1 MLILYFSPQM
11 YFFQNSHL
19 FRKRIFFLKNLIE
32 LYLKGIYLKNLTS
45 FLLIFCKLIMV
56 ELSQFQL
63 DVYAHKILD
72 DYDAKTPSGIFK
84 DKISIS
90 IEDAL
95 RIQLAVTNLREKRG
109 EEVIGY
115 KIGCVSKD
123 TQRKMG
129 FTKPA
134 WGRLWKNELYLDG
147 VTLDKRNFANPAMEA
162 EFGIVLNRDLTPEL
176 VNLDYI
182 LDSIETIHPI
192 IEIHNLVFNGDPPFG
207 AELLA
212 NNAIHAGVVM
222 GKPTKANIKSE
233 ITDLKLIFDNEI
245 IDIWSDK
252 KWPHDMLS
260 EVEWLVKDQDK
271 IGNILKKGNLILT
284 GAYGLP
290 IPINDKKLIQVTS
303 SLFGN
308 VSALFQ

>member
-1 MLILYFSPQM
+1 
-11 YFFQNSHL
+11 
-19 FRKRIFFLKNLIE
+19 
-32 LYLKGIYLKNLTS
+32 
-45 FLLIFCKLIMV
+45 MV

-192 IEIHNLVFNGDPPFG
+192 IEIHNLVFYGKPPFG

-245 IDIWSDK
+245 IDTWSDK

-260 EVEWLVKDQDK
+260 EVEWLVKEQDK

>member
-1 MLILYFSPQM
+1 
-11 YFFQNSHL
+11 
-19 FRKRIFFLKNLIE
+19 
-32 LYLKGIYLKNLTS
+32 
-45 FLLIFCKLIMV
+45 MV

-63 DVYAHKILD
+63 DVYAYKILD

-245 IDIWSDK
+245 IDTWSDK

-260 EVEWLVKDQDK
+260 EVEWLVKEQDK

>member
-1 MLILYFSPQM
+1 
-11 YFFQNSHL
+11 
-19 FRKRIFFLKNLIE
+19 
-32 LYLKGIYLKNLTS
+32 
-45 FLLIFCKLIMV
+45 MV

-192 IEIHNLVFNGDPPFG
+192 IEIHNLVFNGDLPFG

-245 IDIWSDK
+245 IDTWSDK

-260 EVEWLVKDQDK
+260 EVEWLVKEQDK
-271 IGNILKKGNLILT
+271 IGNILKKGN
-284 GAYGLP
+284 
-290 IPINDKKLIQVTS
+290 
-303 SLFGN
+303 
-308 VSALFQ
+308 

>member
-1 MLILYFSPQM
+1 
-11 YFFQNSHL
+11 
-19 FRKRIFFLKNLIE
+19 
-32 LYLKGIYLKNLTS
+32 
-45 FLLIFCKLIMV
+45 MV

-245 IDIWSDK
+245 IDTWSDK

-260 EVEWLVKDQDK
+260 EVEWLVKEQDK
-271 IGNILKKGNLILT
+271 IGTILKKGNLILT

>member
-1 MLILYFSPQM
+1 
-11 YFFQNSHL
+11 
-19 FRKRIFFLKNLIE
+19 
-32 LYLKGIYLKNLTS
+32 
-45 FLLIFCKLIMV
+45 MV

-182 LDSIETIHPI
+182 LDSIETIHP
-192 IEIHNLVFNGDPPFG
+192 FG

-245 IDIWSDK
+245 IDTWSDK

-260 EVEWLVKDQDK
+260 EVEWLVKEQDK
-271 IGNILKKGNLILT
+271 IGNI
-284 GAYGLP
+284 
-290 IPINDKKLIQVTS
+290 
-303 SLFGN
+303 
-308 VSALFQ
+308 

>member
-1 MLILYFSPQM
+1 M
-11 YFFQNSHL
+11 
-19 FRKRIFFLKNLIE
+19 
-32 LYLKGIYLKNLTS
+32 
-45 FLLIFCKLIMV
+45 
-56 ELSQFQL
+56 
-63 DVYAHKILD
+63 
-72 DYDAKTPSGIFK
+72 
-84 DKISIS
+84 
-90 IEDAL
+90 
-95 RIQLAVTNLREKRG
+95 REQRG

-123 TQRKMG
+123 TQLKMG

-134 WGRLWKNELYLDG
+134 WGRLWKDELYLDG
-147 VTLDKRNFANPAMEA
+147 VTLEKSKFTNPAMEA

-222 GKPTKANIKSE
+222 GKPTKANNKSD
-233 ITDLKLIFDNEI
+233 ITDLKLMFDKEI
-245 IDIWSDK
+245 IETWPDK
-252 KWPHDMLS
+252 KWPYHMLS
-260 EVEWLVKDQDK
+260 EVEWLVQEQDK
-271 IGNILKKGNLILT
+271 IGNTLKKGNLILT
-284 GAYGLP
+284 GAYGFP

-308 VSALFQ
+308 VSAVFI

>member
-1 MLILYFSPQM
+1 
-11 YFFQNSHL
+11 
-19 FRKRIFFLKNLIE
+19 
-32 LYLKGIYLKNLTS
+32 
-45 FLLIFCKLIMV
+45 MV

-212 NNAIHAGVVM
+212 NNAIHAGAVM

-245 IDIWSDK
+245 IDTWSDK

-260 EVEWLVKDQDK
+260 EVEWLVKEQDK

>member
-1 MLILYFSPQM
+1 
-11 YFFQNSHL
+11 
-19 FRKRIFFLKNLIE
+19 
-32 LYLKGIYLKNLTS
+32 
-45 FLLIFCKLIMV
+45 MV
-56 ELSQFQL
+56 ESSQFQL
-63 DVYAHKILD
+63 DLYAHKILD

-245 IDIWSDK
+245 IDTWSDK

-260 EVEWLVKDQDK
+260 EVEWLVKEQDK

-308 VSALFQ
+308 VFAVFK

>member
-1 MLILYFSPQM
+1 
-11 YFFQNSHL
+11 
-19 FRKRIFFLKNLIE
+19 
-32 LYLKGIYLKNLTS
+32 
-45 FLLIFCKLIMV
+45 MV

-245 IDIWSDK
+245 IDTWSDK

>member
-1 MLILYFSPQM
+1 
-11 YFFQNSHL
+11 
-19 FRKRIFFLKNLIE
+19 
-32 LYLKGIYLKNLTS
+32 
-45 FLLIFCKLIMV
+45 MV

-245 IDIWSDK
+245 IDTWSDK

-260 EVEWLVKDQDK
+260 EVEWLVKEQDT

-290 IPINDKKLIQVTS
+290 IAINDNKLIQVTS

-308 VSALFQ
+308 VSAVFK

>member
-1 MLILYFSPQM
+1 
-11 YFFQNSHL
+11 
-19 FRKRIFFLKNLIE
+19 
-32 LYLKGIYLKNLTS
+32 
-45 FLLIFCKLIMV
+45 
-56 ELSQFQL
+56 
-63 DVYAHKILD
+63 
-72 DYDAKTPSGIFK
+72 
-84 DKISIS
+84 
-90 IEDAL
+90 
-95 RIQLAVTNLREKRG
+95 
-109 EEVIGY
+109 
-115 KIGCVSKD
+115 
-123 TQRKMG
+123 MG

-134 WGRLWKNELYLDG
+134 WGRLWKNELYLDS

-245 IDIWSDK
+245 IDTWFDK

-260 EVEWLVKDQDK
+260 EVEWLVKEQDK

>member
-1 MLILYFSPQM
+1 
-11 YFFQNSHL
+11 
-19 FRKRIFFLKNLIE
+19 
-32 LYLKGIYLKNLTS
+32 
-45 FLLIFCKLIMV
+45 MV

-63 DVYAHKILD
+63 DIYAHKILD

-95 RIQLAVTNLREKRG
+95 RIQLAVKNLREKRG

-134 WGRLWKNELYLDG
+134 WGSLWKNELYLDG

-162 EFGIVLNRDLTPEL
+162 EFGIVLNRDLTPDL

-182 LDSIETIHPI
+182 LNSIKTIHPI

-212 NNAIHAGVVM
+212 NNAINAGVVM
-222 GKPTKANIKSE
+222 GKPAKINTNSE
-233 ITDLKLIFDNEI
+233 ITDLKLIFDKKI
-245 IDIWSDK
+245 IDTWSDK
-252 KWPHDMLS
+252 KWPCDMLS
-260 EVEWLVKDQDK
+260 EVEWLVKEQDK

>member
-1 MLILYFSPQM
+1 
-11 YFFQNSHL
+11 
-19 FRKRIFFLKNLIE
+19 
-32 LYLKGIYLKNLTS
+32 
-45 FLLIFCKLIMV
+45 MV

-245 IDIWSDK
+245 IDTWSDK

-260 EVEWLVKDQDK
+260 EVEWLIKEQDK

-308 VSALFQ
+308 VSALFR

>member
-1 MLILYFSPQM
+1 MTELTATQLSKYAFKMLQ
-11 YFFQNSHL
+11 
-19 FRKRIFFLKNLIE
+19 
-32 LYLKGIYLKNLTS
+32 
-45 FLLIFCKLIMV
+45 
-56 ELSQFQL
+56 
-63 DVYAHKILD
+63 
-72 DYDAKTPSGIFK
+72 DYDSNTPGTIFK

-245 IDIWSDK
+245 IDTWSDK

-260 EVEWLVKDQDK
+260 EVEWLVKEQGK

-290 IPINDKKLIQVTS
+290 IPINNKKLIEVTS

-308 VSALFQ
+308 VSAVFK

>member
-1 MLILYFSPQM
+1 
-11 YFFQNSHL
+11 
-19 FRKRIFFLKNLIE
+19 
-32 LYLKGIYLKNLTS
+32 
-45 FLLIFCKLIMV
+45 MV
-56 ELSQFQL
+56 GLSQFQL
-63 DVYAHKILD
+63 DVYAHKILE

-245 IDIWSDK
+245 IDTWFDK

-260 EVEWLVKDQDK
+260 EVEWLVKEQDK

>member
-1 MLILYFSPQM
+1 
-11 YFFQNSHL
+11 
-19 FRKRIFFLKNLIE
+19 
-32 LYLKGIYLKNLTS
+32 
-45 FLLIFCKLIMV
+45 MV

-109 EEVIGY
+109 EEAIGY

-233 ITDLKLIFDNEI
+233 ITDLKLLFDNEI
-245 IDIWSDK
+245 IDTWSDK

-260 EVEWLVKDQDK
+260 EVEWLVKEQGK

-290 IPINDKKLIQVTS
+290 IPIKDKKLIQVTS

-308 VSALFQ
+308 VSAVFK

>member
-1 MLILYFSPQM
+1 
-11 YFFQNSHL
+11 
-19 FRKRIFFLKNLIE
+19 
-32 LYLKGIYLKNLTS
+32 
-45 FLLIFCKLIMV
+45 MV
-56 ELSQFQL
+56 ELNQFQL
-63 DVYAHKILD
+63 DVYAHKILN

-90 IEDAL
+90 IEDAF

-245 IDIWSDK
+245 IDTWSDK

-260 EVEWLVKDQDK
+260 EVEWLVKEQDK

>member
-1 MLILYFSPQM
+1 
-11 YFFQNSHL
+11 
-19 FRKRIFFLKNLIE
+19 
-32 LYLKGIYLKNLTS
+32 
-45 FLLIFCKLIMV
+45 MV

-245 IDIWSDK
+245 IDTWSDK

-260 EVEWLVKDQDK
+260 EVEWLVKEQDK

-290 IPINDKKLIQVTS
+290 IPRNDKKLIQVTS

>member
-1 MLILYFSPQM
+1 MI
-11 YFFQNSHL
+11 
-19 FRKRIFFLKNLIE
+19 
-32 LYLKGIYLKNLTS
+32 
-45 FLLIFCKLIMV
+45 

-95 RIQLAVTNLREKRG
+95 RIQHAVTNLRKQRG

-115 KIGCVSKD
+115 KIGCISKD
-123 TQRKMG
+123 TQFKMG
-129 FTKPA
+129 LTKPA
-134 WGRLWKNELYLDG
+134 WGRLWKNELYSDG
-147 VTLDKRNFANPAMEA
+147 ITLERSNYSNPAMEA
-162 EFGIVLNRDLTPEL
+162 EFGIILNRDLKPEL

-192 IEIHNLVFNGDPPFG
+192 IEIHNLVFNGNPPFG

-212 NNAIHAGVVM
+212 NNAIHAGVII
-222 GKPTKANIKSE
+222 GDPTKGNVNSKV
-233 ITDLKLIFDNEI
+233 TDLKLIFDKQI
-245 IDIWSDK
+245 IDIWSNK
-252 KWPHDMLS
+252 KWPNDMLS
-260 EVEWLVKDQDK
+260 EIEWLVKEQDK

-290 IPINDKKLIQVTS
+290 IPINDKKFIEVTS

>member
-1 MLILYFSPQM
+1 
-11 YFFQNSHL
+11 
-19 FRKRIFFLKNLIE
+19 
-32 LYLKGIYLKNLTS
+32 
-45 FLLIFCKLIMV
+45 MV

-72 DYDAKTPSGIFK
+72 DYDAKTPSEIFK

-147 VTLDKRNFANPAMEA
+147 ATLDKRNFANPAMEA

-245 IDIWSDK
+245 IDTWSDK

-260 EVEWLVKDQDK
+260 EVEWLVKEQDK

>member
-1 MLILYFSPQM
+1 
-11 YFFQNSHL
+11 
-19 FRKRIFFLKNLIE
+19 
-32 LYLKGIYLKNLTS
+32 
-45 FLLIFCKLIMV
+45 MV

-182 LDSIETIHPI
+182 IDSIETIHPI

-245 IDIWSDK
+245 IDTWSDK

-260 EVEWLVKDQDK
+260 EVEWLVKEQDK

-290 IPINDKKLIQVTS
+290 IPINDKKLIEVTS

-308 VSALFQ
+308 VSAIFK